1 MESMESMAVWER
13 HLDKTEQIVSD
24 MEDTL
29 EDLREENQKL
39 RKELSLSSPLLVGT
53 LIASVREYLDWLDS
67 PNNSMSDNAVTMV
80 RTHLRGVV
88 DNALRELA

>member
-24 MEDTL
+24 LEDAL

-53 LIASVREYLDWLDS
+53 LVASLREYLDWLDS

-80 RTHLRGVV
+80 RTHLRGAV
-88 DNALRELA
+88 DNALRELP

>member
-13 HLDKTEQIVSD
+13 HVDKTEQIVSD
-24 MEDTL
+24 LEDAL

-53 LIASVREYLDWLDS
+53 LVASLREYLDWLDS

-80 RTHLRGVV
+80 RTHLRGAV
-88 DNALRELA
+88 DNALRELP

>member
-24 MEDTL
+24 LEDAL

-39 RKELSLSSPLLVGT
+39 RKELSLSSPLFVGT
-53 LIASVREYLDWLDS
+53 LVASLREYLDWLDS

-80 RTHLRGVV
+80 RTHLRGAV
-88 DNALRELA
+88 DNALRELP